1 MAEVVWDEGQWVPR
15 RAAHHA
21 RIDAWLAG
29 HVERRGR
36 GIRHPV
42 EDFLFE
48 YYNFRPSQLRRWH
61 PGSGVTLTGS
71 AADELLSWPHYRRLE
86 TGVGVDTASLVGAR
100 RDSIGWVH
108 DLLVATASRPAFYGC
123 FGLHEWAMVYRA
135 PGEQRRHPDW
145 PLRMGP
151 EQVADVVQDR
161 GLRCGHFD
169 AFRFFTPPARP
180 LNVVQP
186 TRATQHQL
194 EQPGCLHANMDLYKH
209 AYKLSPLVDSDLV
222 ADAFAL
228 ARDIRTL
235 DMRASPYDLSAL
247 DLEPVPIE
255 TQQGRADYAREQR
268 AFTSR
273 AAPIRAALITA
284 TTRLLAVSG
293 D

>member
-1 MAEVVWDEGQWVPR
+1 MVVWDEQEWRPR
-15 RAAHHA
+15 REAHHA
-21 RIDAWLAG
+21 RIDGWLAG
-29 HVERRGR
+29 HVERRRR
-36 GIRHPV
+36 GVRHPV

-48 YYNFRPSQLRRWH
+48 YYTFRPSQLRRWH
-61 PGSGVTLTGS
+61 PGSHVTLTGTGT
-71 AADELLSWPHYRRLE
+71 DEFLSWPHYRRVE
-86 TGVGVDTASLVGAR
+86 AGVGVDTAALVDAR

-169 AFRFFTPPARP
+169 AFRFFTPPARS
-180 LNVVQP
+180 LNVLQP